1 MRSATM
7 VIALAAV
14 CVLAA
19 AAAGFGDQHT
29 GHTHQEVT
37 PAEADLSDLAWLAGY
52 WMSDKRGTL
61 SEECWLPL
69 DGGVMLGLHRDT
81 FADGRM
87 FFEYLRIMETAE
99 GVYYYASPRG
109 YDTTKFL
116 LTSITDKDGSKQA
129 VFENPD
135 HEFPN
140 LIRYTLDSHGLMAE
154 VEGIDDDENVV
165 ETWTWQRAEFPAVRR
180 R

>member
-1 MRSATM
+1 MRSSTM

-14 CVLAA
+14 CVVAA
-19 AAAGFGDQHT
+19 AAAQTGDQHT
-29 GHTHQEVT
+29 GRDHKEVT
-37 PAEADLSDLAWLAGY
+37 PAEADLSDLAWLTGY
-52 WMSDKRGTL
+52 WISDKRGML
-61 SEECWLPL
+61 SEECWLPP
-69 DGGVMLGLHRDT
+69 DGGVMLGLQRDT
-81 FADGRM
+81 FSDGRM

-116 LTSITDKDGSKQA
+116 LTSVTDKDGVKQA

-135 HEFPN
+135 HEFPK
-140 LIRYTLDSHGLMAE
+140 LIRYTLDSHGLMAQA
-154 VEGIDDDENVV
+154 EGIDDNNNVV
-165 ETWTWQRAEFPAVRR
+165 ETWTWQRAEFPAERR